1 MMRGWS
7 HVIMFF
13 VALIACSILIG
24 ESDSALEKIATS
36 IYSTGVLILFGVSS
50 IYHRV
55 FWNNPV
61 TRQYVGRLDHS
72 AIYIMIAGGFT
83 PICLLVLP
91 DTAGY
96 RLLLLIWVVTVV
108 GILKS
113 LFFTIPK
120 WVSSLFYMLMGFL
133 VLPYFSMLME
143 LLDTQMMVLLIAGG
157 VAYCVG
163 AICYALK
170 RPQLIQHVFGYHEVF
185 HMLVNIGAILH
196 YFMVYSIIKR

>member
-13 VALIACSILIG
+13 VALIACSFLIG

-36 IYSTGVLILFGVSS
+36 VYSTGVLVLFGVSS

-55 FWNNPV
+55 YWKKPA
-61 TRQYVGRLDHS
+61 TREFIGRLDHS

-83 PICLLVLP
+83 PVCLLVLP
-91 DTAGY
+91 DPSGY
-96 RLLLLIWVVTVV
+96 RLLLAIWVITVV

-120 WVSSLFYMLMGFL
+120 WMSSVFYMLMGFL
-133 VLPYFSMLME
+133 ALPYFSTLWE
-143 LLDTQMMVLLIAGG
+143 LLEGRMMGLLIAGG

-196 YFMVYSIIKR
+196 YFMVYAIIKR